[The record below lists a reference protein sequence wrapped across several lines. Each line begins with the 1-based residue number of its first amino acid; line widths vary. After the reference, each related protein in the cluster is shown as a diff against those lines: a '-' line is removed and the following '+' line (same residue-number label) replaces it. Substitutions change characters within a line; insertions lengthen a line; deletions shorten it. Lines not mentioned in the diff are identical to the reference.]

1 MFHFCLFSNVSLQK
15 YATKHEVKKKAFLH
29 KLMNIA
35 KCRKTNFGNT
45 KNKGSNKGYKKYLI
59 EKVTP

>member
-1 MFHFCLFSNVSLQK
+1 VSLQK